1 MMVKMTNKQA
11 EGKQVGNNKAAN
23 QESAAVELTMEA
35 KSVNGITKTL
45 SKGAACSSVVSWGGE
60 SHLINDTYN
69 ESVMSNKSHR
79 TLDGVSVSDLLV
91 DKKTFMSFTD
101 PDQIMWG
108 GSYYDMRQVSSE
120 NNIAPS
126 LRFRSETPL
135 EDDNQNFLAKEES
148 IKENSKS
155 KFGTWDGVFTSCLL
169 NIFGVIMFLRLP

>member
-11 EGKQVGNNKAAN
+11 EGRQIVNSKAAN
-23 QESAAVELTMEA
+23 HAVELTMNA
-35 KSVNGITKTL
+35 KSVNGITSTL
-45 SKGAACSSVVSWGGE
+45 CRGTNVDSWGGE

-69 ESVMSNKSHR
+69 ESVQSNKSHR
-79 TLDGVSVSDLLV
+79 TLDGVSVTDLLV
-91 DKKTFMSFTD
+91 DRKTFMSFTD

-135 EDDNQNFLAKEES
+135 EDDNHNFLAKEQS
-148 IKENSKS
+148 INENSKS